1 MKRFSLFFL
10 LLIIFSCTK
19 DEEIKKEPKA
29 IEITTGLELVD
40 LMGNVT
46 GKIANPNIYTKRS
59 AVAMYPIPTNSF
71 LSVKSTSSI
80 KNVWIVKA
88 IVSKEFLNVDYS
100 SILNTKLYSSSELK
114 QKSIKSF
121 EGLNKSSLKID
132 FSSYPE
138 GHYRVFVELANGDIY
153 WSNTY
158 TGIIKG
164 SVFDIDF
171 WK

>member
-1 MKRFSLFFL
+1 MRKYL
-10 LLIIFSCTK
+10 LYIILIVSCTK

-59 AVAMYPIPTNSF
+59 AVVMYPIPTNSF
-71 LSVKSTSSI
+71 LSVNSTSSI
-80 KNVWIVKA
+80 KNLWIVKA
-88 IVSKEFLNVDYS
+88 IVSKEFMNVDYS

-121 EGLNKSSLKID
+121 DGLNKSSIEID

-138 GHYRVFVELANGDIY
+138 GHYRIFVELANGDIY
-153 WSNTY
+153 WNNTY